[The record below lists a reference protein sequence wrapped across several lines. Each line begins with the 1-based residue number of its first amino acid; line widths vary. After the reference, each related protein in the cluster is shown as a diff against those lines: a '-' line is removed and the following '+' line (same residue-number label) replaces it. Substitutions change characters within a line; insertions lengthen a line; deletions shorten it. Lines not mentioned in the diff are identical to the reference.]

1 MSQELTNRD
10 QCLPDFSKPGNDGV
24 LPDHFT
30 PWRWGVTYTVHPEL
44 LSPTQR
50 GREYRL
56 TVSVLRRVG
65 NAHDPGYADLYN
77 RATTIAN
84 GRTARL
90 KCADHNAALHT
101 RIFTHGW
108 FTHANS
114 NLARAFVTMGAVFLK
129 PGDAAP
135 QGQSFPAAADFGVPG
150 GMTPENYTLPAV
162 EGDKRVCELY
172 SEADVR
178 DPAVPGTNVFTL
190 SYGEYLASCRDVDY
204 KLFIERAQELAEF
217 HLSMENTPS
226 DRRKSMTVRREWF
239 CATNPDIAVVHL
251 YIER

>member
-1 MSQELTNRD
+1 MSQELNNRD
-10 QCLPDFSKPGNDGV
+10 QCPPDFYKPGNDGV

-44 LSPTQR
+44 LSPIQS

-56 TVSVLRRVG
+56 TVSVLRKVL
-65 NAHDPGYADLYN
+65 NAQDPGYADLYN

-90 KCADHNAALHT
+90 QCADGNGTFHT
-101 RIFTHGW
+101 RILTHGW
-108 FTHANS
+108 FTHANT

-129 PGDAAP
+129 PGDTERQSQSAP
-135 QGQSFPAAADFGVPG
+135 SAADFAVPG
-150 GMTPENYTLPAV
+150 GMTPENYTLPVV
-162 EGDKRVCELY
+162 EGDKRICELY

-190 SYGEYLASCRDVDY
+190 SYGEYVASCSDVDY
-204 KLFIERAQELAEF
+204 KPFIERAQELAQF
-217 HLSMENTPS
+217 HFSTENLSS
-226 DRRKSMTVRREWF
+226 GGSGLIIIRREWF

-251 YIER
+251 YIQR